1 MSWPTFITKQ
11 DWGCRKQQPFGW
23 GCHDSLIFFENFTW
37 RISEQKDSPT
47 RRKRLHES
55 ISIPESDFFSF
66 SVSRFRATNRTNCR
80 MPSSSEYRCRRR
92 RLISITE
99 RSLTIHWSREGW
111 LLWTVKWQIHK
122 HRRGI
127 SYVWGRRERPLRWG
141 VVFTESRR
149 GVVWKEL
156 LELLLKNCHVLML
169 LLKLGV
175 TLIEAL
181 KYVVLLLHVALLFKE
196 ALEPLIRLLLPLLI
210 LLKWVTACNVNA
222 TKKRNSHRWHVC
234 SSKNNWYELK
244 RLLNKKF
251 DESRHKIQY
260 TAA

>member
-1 MSWPTFITKQ
+1 
-11 DWGCRKQQPFGW
+11 
-23 GCHDSLIFFENFTW
+23 
-37 RISEQKDSPT
+37 
-47 RRKRLHES
+47 
-55 ISIPESDFFSF
+55 
-66 SVSRFRATNRTNCR
+66 

-92 RLISITE
+92 RLISISE
-99 RSLTIHWSREGW
+99 RSMTIHWSREGW

-222 TKKRNSHRWHVC
+222 NKKRNSHRWFKTAPEKNISWEWAQDTTH
-234 SSKNNWYELK
+234 SSFK
-244 RLLNKKF
+244 
-251 DESRHKIQY
+251 S
-260 TAA
+260 

>member
-1 MSWPTFITKQ
+1 
-11 DWGCRKQQPFGW
+11 
-23 GCHDSLIFFENFTW
+23 
-37 RISEQKDSPT
+37 
-47 RRKRLHES
+47 
-55 ISIPESDFFSF
+55 
-66 SVSRFRATNRTNCR
+66 
-80 MPSSSEYRCRRR
+80 MPSSSEYRCRWRW
-92 RLISITE
+92 LISISE

-149 GVVWKEL
+149 GVIWKEL

-210 LLKWVTACNVNA
+210 LLKWVTACNMNWNKEETRTDDKFV
-222 TKKRNSHRWHVC
+222 HV
-234 SSKNNWYELK
+234 KIIGMNWNGSWKENLMRVGTRYNTQQL
-244 RLLNKKF
+244 
-251 DESRHKIQY
+251 
-260 TAA
+260 

>member
-1 MSWPTFITKQ
+1 MKAYLFQRAP
-11 DWGCRKQQPFGW
+11 
-23 GCHDSLIFFENFTW
+23 SLV
-37 RISEQKDSPT
+37 
-47 RRKRLHES
+47 
-55 ISIPESDFFSF
+55 F
-66 SVSRFRATNRTNCR
+66 SVWRFRATNQTSCR

-92 RLISITE
+92 RLISISE

-196 ALEPLIRLLLPLLI
+196 ALEPLIRLLLSLLI
-210 LLKWVTACNVNA
+210 LLKWVTACNVNSN
-222 TKKRNSHRWHVC
+222 KKRNSHIWHVC
-234 SSKNNWYELK
+234 SSKNNWYKLK
-244 RLLNKKF
+244 RLLKRKF
-251 DESRHKIQY
+251 DECGHKIQY

>member
-1 MSWPTFITKQ
+1 
-11 DWGCRKQQPFGW
+11 
-23 GCHDSLIFFENFTW
+23 
-37 RISEQKDSPT
+37 
-47 RRKRLHES
+47 
-55 ISIPESDFFSF
+55 
-66 SVSRFRATNRTNCR
+66 
-80 MPSSSEYRCRRR
+80 MPSSSEYRCRWRW
-92 RLISITE
+92 LISISE

-127 SYVWGRRERPLRWG
+127 SYVWGRRERSLRWG
-141 VVFTESRR
+141 VVFTESWR

-222 TKKRNSHRWHVC
+222 NKKRNSHRWHVG

-244 RLLNKKF
+244 RLLKRTF
-251 DESRHKIQY
+251 DERGTRYNTQQL
-260 TAA
+260 